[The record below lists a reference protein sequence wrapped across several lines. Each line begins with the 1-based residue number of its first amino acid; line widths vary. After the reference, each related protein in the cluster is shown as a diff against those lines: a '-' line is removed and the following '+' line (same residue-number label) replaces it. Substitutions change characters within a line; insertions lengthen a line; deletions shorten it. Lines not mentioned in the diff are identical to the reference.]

1 MCLKICN
8 LDPAKF
14 LAVLGLAWQVALS
27 SKKTKIKTGL
37 LTDIDM
43 LLIIEKGIRGRI
55 SHSIYQYA
63 KANNKYIKVYDKNKE
78 SSYIRYQDVKNLY
91 GRAMLQKLPVNN
103 FEWINDTS

>member
-27 SKKTKIKTGL
+27 SKKTKIKTGP

-43 LLIIEKGIRGRI
+43 LLMIEKVLEEEYLTLFI
-55 SHSIYQYA
+55 
-63 KANNKYIKVYDKNKE
+63 N
-78 SSYIRYQDVKNLY
+78 
-91 GRAMLQKLPVNN
+91 MQKLITN
-103 FEWINDTS
+103 T